1 MIRSRALA
9 IVTIVFA
16 LLSCTRA
23 EETQTRAQVRMNL
36 NPSLSYGPFMVA
48 QEEGYFAEEGIDVEF
63 VRIDANSALMSMTK
77 GELDVL
83 SGPVRS
89 GIFNLMLRDVPL
101 QIVADKGHSEPGPC
115 SHEAF
120 AAPVAIADRI
130 AARGGDVRGERF
142 ALLRGGITEHLVEEL
157 LARRHA
163 KLSDVELVQLPPGDY
178 VTSVNRRID
187 AIRYIQ
193 EPNLTNFVSK
203 GLMKIVATAEEV
215 SPGHQHGVVMYGRR
229 LLNDRD
235 LGVRF
240 MRAYLRGVRRYNEGK
255 TERNVAAIS
264 KHTKLPPDLIR
275 SACWLRVANDGRV
288 RPEAMQPLLD
298 WALKRAYLEGPIGVS
313 QWWNPAF
320 VDEANRTLAQ

>member
-1 MIRSRALA
+1 M
-9 IVTIVFA
+9 IVFA
-16 LLSCTRA
+16 VLSCNRA
-23 EETQTRAQVRMNL
+23 EDSRTRDKVRMNL
-36 NPSLSYGPFMVA
+36 NPSMGYAPFMVA
-48 QEEGYFAEEGIDVEF
+48 QEEGYFTQEGIDVEF

-101 QIVADKGHSEPGPC
+101 QVVADKGHSEPGPC
-115 SHEAF
+115 THEAF
-120 AAPVAIADRI
+120 AAPVEIADRI

-157 LARRHA
+157 LTRRHA

-187 AIRYIQ
+187 AIRYVQ

-203 GLMKIVATAEEV
+203 GFMKIVATAEEV
-215 SPGHQHGVVMYGRR
+215 SPGHQHGVVMYGKR
-229 LLNDRD
+229 LLTDDRD

-240 MRAYLRGVRRYNEGK
+240 MRAYLRGVRSYNEGK
-255 TERNVAAIS
+255 TERNIAAIS
-264 KHTKLPPDLIR
+264 KHTKLPADLIR
-275 SACWLRVANDGRV
+275 SACWLPVANDGRV

-298 WALKRAYLEGPIGVS
+298 WALQRDYLEGPIGVTK
-313 QWWNPAF
+313 WWNPTF
-320 VDEANRTLAQ
+320 VDEANRTLSP